1 MGFGRNTFKG
11 DAATQAVQLGGI
23 NRLRQ
28 DRNRAYLL
36 NIALIFA
43 VLGLALA
50 VAALA
55 NIRTVIPVVSV
66 LDANGHV
73 VKQTIVSRETI
84 TGQESF
90 VQATVKDFIEY
101 CNTFDP
107 DPYWRQHFA
116 DLCRLHSTE
125 KVAAQYDWETAAAN
139 ADNPYYAIIAQH
151 ARRYPK
157 IIGIRRLP
165 GNDAFQVEFQ
175 SVTEKI
181 GEAPKIE
188 YYVAL
193 VQYIFTYKPLAIE
206 NRWENSLGFAAT
218 AYSKNQKLSEQ

>member
-1 MGFGRNTFKG
+1 MTAGAKTFKG

-23 NRLRQ
+23 NQLRQ
-28 DRNRAYLL
+28 DRNRAYLFSVVL
-36 NIALIFA
+36 MFA

-50 VAALA
+50 VATLSQ
-55 NIRTVIPVVSV
+55 IHTVIPVVSV

-73 VKQTIVSRETI
+73 VKQTVVTRETI

-90 VQATVKDFIEY
+90 IQAAVKDFVEY

-139 ADNPYYAIIAQH
+139 PENPYYALIAQH
-151 ARRYPK
+151 AKRYPK

-175 SVTEKI
+175 SITEKI
-181 GEAPKIE
+181 GEPPKIE

-206 NRWENSLGFAAT
+206 NRWENGLGFAAT
-218 AYSKNQKLSEQ
+218 VYRKNQKLSEQ